1 MFLRQSQ
8 TKWDVI
14 TTVPCSTA
22 TGGDGC
28 RQTLRPICAKTFDS
42 AVWTPGWYP
51 HWEQQGSC
59 WASSLPPVNSF
70 IAPSASV
77 TFLGAIDTF
86 PECLTTFNISP
97 SWRSAEVSFS
107 FHTNWSQLETRPDV
121 GRRSELWTSAP
132 SVSLCSCHSSPLSQA
147 RGGGWRGV
155 EGEMPVSDLWT
166 KPNKPGSYPMF
177 SPQTLSP
184 CLRAVYPTSDTLLQ
198 KTLASSTGLRNANL
212 NLRAFFYRGRV
223 RFTLS
228 SQVLWV
234 LRPFEAAQLDET
246 DNTFLFRIPASCS
259 RYHCCSYQC
268 LQALKQT
275 KPNIYGYKR
284 KLDIVGD

>member
-1 MFLRQSQ
+1 MRRDYNSALFHCDRWRWLQTNVTSHMCKNIWFSRVNPGLVPTLGATRELLSIFTSPSELIHRSFCISYFSRGDWYLPWVPYDLQYIPFL
-8 TKWDVI
+8 
-14 TTVPCSTA
+14 
-22 TGGDGC
+22 
-28 RQTLRPICAKTFDS
+28 TLRWGVVLFSYKLVTTGDSTWRGTEIWTLNLCPICLALLLSLLS
-42 AVWTPGWYP
+42 A
-51 HWEQQGSC
+51 QSGS
-59 WASSLPPVNSF
+59 
-70 IAPSASV
+70 
-77 TFLGAIDTF
+77 
-86 PECLTTFNISP
+86 
-97 SWRSAEVSFS
+97 
-107 FHTNWSQLETRPDV
+107 
-121 GRRSELWTSAP
+121 
-132 SVSLCSCHSSPLSQA
+132 
-147 RGGGWRGV
+147 GGGWRGV